1 MQRHI
6 TDGLLETMLIE
17 LTHPFPGVAV
27 FTLAHPPVNA
37 LSTPLRQALLAALR
51 AAEADESVEAVVL
64 AGNSRAFCAGADLK
78 EFNEGTA
85 FGYPSL
91 TEVLVPFI
99 LAMSKPVV
107 AAIEGCALGGG
118 LELALWCHARVATHD
133 APLGLTE
140 TTLGLMPGAGG
151 NQLLPRAI
159 GLERALNLI
168 VSGRVEPAKNFDGTA
183 LVDALSTR
191 ETLIEVAAGLGL
203 RIARIGRP
211 FPHLSAR
218 VVTHPEPAG
227 FLAFAMAQARSRKD
241 ANRGMLVAID
251 ALALSLK
258 LPVLDGLKKE
268 FALFTDVMQGEQAAA
283 IRHAFFAQRES
294 TKVLDLNPEAKAQ
307 PIKRAAVIGA
317 GFMGSGIAHCL
328 NRAGIEVFLHDA
340 NTDLAQSAVETLRS
354 NADVDS
360 TRLDVLPAL
369 SDLAEVDLV
378 VEAVVESMEV
388 KIEVFRMVD
397 QHLKHGAI
405 LATNTS
411 MLNIDQL
418 AAATS
423 RAQDVI
429 GLHFFGPA
437 PVMRLL
443 EVVRAARTSD
453 STLATAMSLAR
464 QIKKVPVVAKVSPGF
479 IGNRI
484 FNRFLEAALELMARG
499 VRPDHV
505 DCALEKT
512 GMRMGPFRTMDLIG
526 NDILAKALDSH
537 GAGVGQLH
545 RLAAQK
551 RFGVKTRLG
560 WYRYD
565 ESGRQAKVDPDL
577 EASLPLAQI
586 ADPAEIADQCLLA
599 LINEGARVLEEGV
612 AQRASDIDVTFLLG
626 YGFPRDLGG
635 PMRYADRSGLAV
647 IEQKLLD
654 LKRRTGRAC
663 WEPAALIRRLAG
675 EGRTFNAL

>member
-1 MQRHI
+1 
-6 TDGLLETMLIE
+6 MLIE

-27 FTLAHPPVNA
+27 LTLANSPVNA
-37 LSTPLRQALLAALR
+37 LSTPLRQALLDALR
-51 AAEADESVEAVVL
+51 QAEADDSVDAVVL
-64 AGNSRAFCAGADLK
+64 AGNARAFCAGADLK

-91 TEVLVPFI
+91 TDVLVPFI

-118 LELALWCHARVATHD
+118 LELALWCHARVATHE
-133 APLGLTE
+133 AQLGLTE

-151 NQLLPRAI
+151 NQLLPRAV

-168 VSGRVEPAKNFDGTA
+168 VSGRIEAAKHFEGTA
-183 LVDALSTR
+183 LVDALAAP
-191 ETLIEVAAGLGL
+191 EELIEVAARLGL
-203 RIARIGRP
+203 RIAQIGRP
-211 FPHLSAR
+211 FPHLSTR
-218 VVTHPEPAG
+218 KVTHPESAG
-227 FLAFAMAQARSRKD
+227 FLAFARAQVRSRKD

-258 LPVLDGLKKE
+258 LPALVGLKKE
-268 FALFTDVMQGEQAAA
+268 LALFTDVMQGEEAVA

-294 TKVLDLNPEAKAQ
+294 AKVVDMNPDAKAQ

-328 NRAGIEVFLHDA
+328 NRAGIEVFVHDA
-340 NTDLAQSAVETLRS
+340 NAELAQRAVEKLCA
-354 NADVDS
+354 NADVDGS
-360 TRLDVLPAL
+360 RLAVLPAL
-369 SDLAEVDLV
+369 AHLDEVDLV
-378 VEAVVESMEV
+378 IEAVVESMDV
-388 KIEVFRMVD
+388 KTEVFRMVD
-397 QHLKHGAI
+397 QHLKRGAI

-411 MLNIDQL
+411 MLDIDQL
-418 AAATS
+418 AVATS

-453 STLATAMSLAR
+453 GTLATAMALAR

-484 FNRFLEAALELMARG
+484 FNRFLEAALELVAQG

-505 DCALEKT
+505 DRALEKT

-537 GAGVGQLH
+537 AAGVVLLQQL
-545 RLAAQK
+545 AEKK

-565 ESGRQAKVDPDL
+565 ESGRQAKADPDL
-577 EASLPLAQI
+577 EASLPPAQVVI
-586 ADPAEIADQCLLA
+586 PAEIADRCLLA
-599 LINEGARVLEEGV
+599 MINESARVLEEGV
-612 AQRASDIDVTFLLG
+612 AQRASDIDVAFLLG
-626 YGFPRDLGG
+626 YGFPRNLGG
-635 PMRYADRSGLAV
+635 PMHYADRCGLAV

-654 LKRRTGRAC
+654 LKRRTGKAG
-663 WEPAALIRRLAG
+663 WAPAALITRLAS
-675 EGRTFNAL
+675 EGRTFNAF